1 MRWFP
6 TAVMLLAATACASA
20 PVARDFEDIGDY
32 RAVSFA
38 EVWDIVVD
46 MSGERNWAIESLERD
61 SGIITTEWT
70 SSDDVSYRDCGSA
83 GFRATD
89 SDPMGRFSVIVGET
103 TNGVSVRVTTSW
115 RVTRNSA
122 NSISSVECVSTGI
135 LERELHDEVRRRL
148 R

>member
-6 TAVMLLAATACASA
+6 AAVMLWAATACATA
-20 PVARDFEDIGDY
+20 PVVRNFEDVADY

-38 EVWDIVVD
+38 EIWDIVVD
-46 MSGERNWAIESLERD
+46 MSGDRNWVIDSLERD

-70 SSDDVSYRDCGSA
+70 SSDDLSYRDCGTP

-89 SDPMGRFSVIVGET
+89 SGHMGRFSVIVGET

-122 NSISSVECVSTGI
+122 NSISSVECLSTGM

>member
-6 TAVMLLAATACASA
+6 TAVMLLAATACAGA
-20 PVARDFEDIGDY
+20 PVARNFEEVADY

-38 EVWDIVVD
+38 EMWDIVVD
-46 MSGERNWAIESLERD
+46 MFGDRNWAIENSERD
-61 SGIITTEWT
+61 NGTISTDWT
-70 SSDDVSYRDCGSA
+70 RNDDVSYRDCGSS

-89 SDPMGRFSVIVGET
+89 SDHMGRLSAVVRET
-103 TNGVSVRVTTSW
+103 ANGVSVRVTTSW

-122 NSISSVECVSTGI
+122 NSISSVECLSTGM
-135 LERELHDEVRRRL
+135 LERELHDEVRRLL

>member
-6 TAVMLLAATACASA
+6 TAIMLLAATACASA
-20 PVARDFEDIGDY
+20 PVARNFEDVADY

-38 EVWDIVVD
+38 EIWDIVVD
-46 MSGERNWAIESLERD
+46 MFGDRNWPIESSERD
-61 SGIITTEWT
+61 NGTISTEWT
-70 SSDDVSYRDCGSA
+70 RNDDVSYRDCGSS

-89 SDPMGRFSVIVGET
+89 SDPMGRLSAVVRET
-103 TNGVSVRVTTSW
+103 ANGVSVRVTTSW
-115 RVTRNSA
+115 RVIRNSA
-122 NSISSVECVSTGI
+122 NSISSVECLSTGM